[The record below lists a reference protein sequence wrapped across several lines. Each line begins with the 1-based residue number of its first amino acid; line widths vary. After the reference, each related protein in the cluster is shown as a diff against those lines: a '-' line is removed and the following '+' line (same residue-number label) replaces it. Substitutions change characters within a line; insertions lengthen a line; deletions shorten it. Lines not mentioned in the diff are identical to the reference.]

1 MIHNLRESS
10 VISGE
15 QNRICGF
22 RDDKDKD
29 FILGGLVAV
38 HGSAMESAGG
48 CCGTSLVRS
57 GPEKIEA
64 FLYALDLIN
73 SDPNLLPN
81 ITLGYDIR
89 DTCVS
94 ENVALDES
102 ADFIFQG
109 SEGLVDCSSC
119 SEIATGSNV
128 TSTLTVSAVI
138 GATTSQVSIA
148 VASLLRL
155 FTVPQVSYSSSSPIL
170 SNRDRYSYFYR
181 TIPPDDQQAQAM
193 IDLVIR
199 FGWTYVSAIHT
210 NNAYGEPGIDR
221 FRQLADAAGICIDL
235 DLGIS

>member
-1 MIHNLRESS
+1 MPTNFVLFMLYFSCCVLSQTWSLTMIHNLRESS

-29 FILGGLVAV
+29 FILGGLVDV

-73 SDPNLLPN
+73 SDPNLLPS

-102 ADFIFQG
+102 VDLIFQG
-109 SEGLVDCSSC
+109 SEGF
-119 SEIATGSNV
+119 G
-128 TSTLTVSAVI
+128 
-138 GATTSQVSIA
+138 
-148 VASLLRL
+148 
-155 FTVPQVSYSSSSPIL
+155 
-170 SNRDRYSYFYR
+170 
-181 TIPPDDQQAQAM
+181 
-193 IDLVIR
+193 R
-199 FGWTYVSAIHT
+199 F
-210 NNAYGEPGIDR
+210 
-221 FRQLADAAGICIDL
+221 
-235 DLGIS
+235 